1 MTDEE
6 FYRHALE
13 LMQRE
18 LGPEGLA
25 RFLRL
30 SRSGGGD
37 YTRDREKW
45 LNGLSLDDV
54 LQSISANA
62 QRKN

>member
-1 MTDEE
+1 MTDAQ

-13 LMQRE
+13 VLPRE
-18 LGPEGLA
+18 LGVDGFA

-37 YTRDREKW
+37 YTRDREF
-45 LNGLSLDDV
+45 LPCGCQDRGRPR
-54 LQSISANA
+54 IH
-62 QRKN
+62 

>member
-13 LMQRE
+13 VMQRE
-18 LGPEGLA
+18 LGREGLA

-30 SRSGGGD
+30 SRSGGGG
-37 YTRDREKW
+37 YTRDWEKW
-45 LNGLSLDDV
+45 LSGLSLDDV
-54 LQSISANA
+54 LLSISANR
-62 QRKN
+62 QPKN